1 MDISFKNQEGCRK
14 TYSILAPW
22 EEVEP
27 KFREVVRA
35 VRGQAHLHGFRPGKA
50 PESLVKGRFH
60 KEIREEVLERVL
72 PEAARETLGKFSLD
86 PVVEPY
92 VEAVQLEEG
101 HPFVCDLHVEVA
113 PEVPEVNA
121 EGIVVECPR
130 GDVKEAQVDRVL
142 DGLRERAAVMKPQD
156 EASEGDY
163 LSVTMRRKGQA
174 KGQDLFLRAH
184 ADSHHPA
191 ERALSGKKTAEVFEL
206 KVEEGAEPHDP
217 GHDHKNDP
225 SHAHLAPGEYEFTVN
240 KIVRREVPPLGDD
253 LAKDLGAENLAAL
266 RDRVR
271 RDVEARL
278 HAEMRAIQEDRLIEA
293 LLGKYPVPA
302 PPTIADRQLR
312 EDLQKMAE
320 EWARQGLD
328 PGKAGVDWEEIAR
341 SRRAVSERKVSA
353 YYLLKTVA
361 ERNGLTASEEDL
373 AAYFQDLSEGSRM
386 PSDRLRARYE
396 KEGRLDDV
404 RDLIARKKALGL
416 LLSQASVTL
425 IEAEPVPTEEG

>member
-1 MDISFKNQEGCRK
+1 MDITFKSQEGCRK
-14 TYSILAPW
+14 TYSIHSPW
-22 EEVEP
+22 DEVEP

-50 PESLVKGRFH
+50 PEGLVKGRFQ
-60 KEIREEVLERVL
+60 KEIREEVLERFL
-72 PEAARETLGKFSLD
+72 PDAARETLQKFSLD

-121 EGIVVECPR
+121 QGIVVRCPR
-130 GDVKEAQVDRVL
+130 AEVKEAQVDRVL
-142 DGLRERAAVMKPQD
+142 EGLRERAAVMKPQ
-156 EASEGDY
+156 EVASEGDY

-174 KGQDLFLRAH
+174 KGQDLFLRAL

-191 ERALSGKKTAEVFEL
+191 ERALSGRKTAEVFDL
-206 KVEEGAEPHDP
+206 KVEPEAGEGEP
-217 GHDHKNDP
+217 GHDSP
-225 SHAHLAPGEYEFTVN
+225 HAHLAPGEYEFTVN

-253 LAKDLGAENLAAL
+253 LAKDLGAESLEAL

-271 RDVEARL
+271 KDVEARL
-278 HAEMRAIQEDRLIEA
+278 QAEMRALQEDRLIEA
-293 LLGKYPVPA
+293 LLDKYPVPA
-302 PPTIADRQLR
+302 PPTLADRQLR
-312 EDLQKMAE
+312 EDLQSMAE

-328 PGKAGVDWEEIAR
+328 PTKAGVNWEEIAR
-341 SRRAVSERKVSA
+341 SRRSVSERKVSA
-353 YYLLKTVA
+353 YYLLKAVA
-361 ERNGLTASEEDL
+361 ERNGLTVAEDEL
-373 AAYFQDLSEGSRM
+373 AAYFQNLAEGSRM
-386 PSDRLRARYE
+386 PADRIRARYE

-404 RDLIARKKALGL
+404 RDLLARKKALGL

-425 IEAEPVPTEEG
+425 VEAEPVPAEEG